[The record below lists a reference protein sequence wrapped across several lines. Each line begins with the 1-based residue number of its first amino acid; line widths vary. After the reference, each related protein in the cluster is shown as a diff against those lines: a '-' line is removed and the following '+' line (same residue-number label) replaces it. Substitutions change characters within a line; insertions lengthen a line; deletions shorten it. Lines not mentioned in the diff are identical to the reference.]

1 MHLFILV
8 FLEEKNKAYESCLTL
23 KIFDQHV
30 QKKHLTWKVLF
41 TLCVRAREAGL
52 LSTLQMG
59 KAGQSDGTVKQLAQQ
74 ENSVVSPQP
83 LTIRKSNQ
91 TKP

>member
-1 MHLFILV
+1 MHIFILV

-23 KIFDQHV
+23 KIYDQHV
-30 QKKHLTWKVLF
+30 QQKHLTWKVLF
-41 TLCVRAREAGL
+41 TLCVREREAGL

-59 KAGQSDGTVKQLAQQ
+59 KAGQSDRTVKQLAQQ

>member
-41 TLCVRAREAGL
+41 TLCEGERGWAAVNITNGKSWTKWQDGETVGTAGK
-52 LSTLQMG
+52 LSGESPTSNYLQ
-59 KAGQSDGTVKQLAQQ
+59 K
-74 ENSVVSPQP
+74 
-83 LTIRKSNQ
+83 
-91 TKP
+91 